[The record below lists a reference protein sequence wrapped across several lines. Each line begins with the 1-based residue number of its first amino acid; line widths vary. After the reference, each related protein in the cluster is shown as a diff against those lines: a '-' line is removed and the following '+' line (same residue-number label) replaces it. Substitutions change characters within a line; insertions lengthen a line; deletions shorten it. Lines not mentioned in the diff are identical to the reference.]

1 MTELDNLFDNENTQT
16 GNEFSKEEW
25 IKQKIESR
33 EEAYVMLEIATEEL
47 DNPDSVM
54 AYLDIQSRF
63 DRYSVSNSLLI
74 AYQNPDATRIC
85 DSKTWQKNNV
95 RINKGEKGIV
105 ILEPGKPYT
114 RDDGRTITPYNA
126 KKVFDISQT
135 NAAQRTPRTKMPDA
149 RVVIKALIRTSPV
162 PVEISSQFPK
172 ETKAIYQP
180 GAKKIFIKQGLN
192 GDEIFRALSKEIAFA
207 KLDNG
212 SFNRNNLEFTAQA
225 VSYIA
230 TSRAG
235 YTPEPI
241 TAVSDKFLSLEVKD
255 KRAELAV
262 IRENANSIS
271 HTINKALESM
281 NKEHTER

>member
-1 MTELDNLFDNENTQT
+1 
-16 GNEFSKEEW
+16 
-25 IKQKIESR
+25 
-33 EEAYVMLEIATEEL
+33 
-47 DNPDSVM
+47 
-54 AYLDIQSRF
+54 
-63 DRYSVSNSLLI
+63 
-74 AYQNPDATRIC
+74 
-85 DSKTWQKNNV
+85 
-95 RINKGEKGIV
+95 
-105 ILEPGKPYT
+105 
-114 RDDGRTITPYNA
+114 
-126 KKVFDISQT
+126 
-135 NAAQRTPRTKMPDA
+135 MPDA

-162 PVEISSQFPK
+162 SVEISSQLPK

-180 GAKKIFIKQGLN
+180 GAKKIFIKQGLDS
-192 GDEIFRALSKEIAFA
+192 DEIFRTLSKEIAFA

-271 HTINKALESM
+271 HTISKALESM

>member
-1 MTELDNLFDNENTQT
+1 MTELDNLLDNENTQT

-54 AYLDIQSRF
+54 AYLNIQSRF

-105 ILEPGKPYT
+105 ILEPGKPYK

-135 NAAQRTPRTKMPDA
+135 NAAQRTPRTKRPDA

-162 PVEISSQFPK
+162 PV
-172 ETKAIYQP
+172 
-180 GAKKIFIKQGLN
+180 
-192 GDEIFRALSKEIAFA
+192 
-207 KLDNG
+207 
-212 SFNRNNLEFTAQA
+212 
-225 VSYIA
+225 
-230 TSRAG
+230 
-235 YTPEPI
+235 
-241 TAVSDKFLSLEVKD
+241 
-255 KRAELAV
+255 
-262 IRENANSIS
+262 
-271 HTINKALESM
+271 
-281 NKEHTER
+281 

>member
-1 MTELDNLFDNENTQT
+1 MSELDNLFDNKNTQT

-25 IKQKIESR
+25 IKQKIESC

-95 RINKGEKGIV
+95 RINKGEKEIV

-126 KKVFDISQT
+126 KKMFDISQT
-135 NAAQRTPRTKMPDA
+135 SAAQRTPRTKMPDA

-162 PVEISSQFPK
+162 PVEISSQLP
-172 ETKAIYQP
+172 EDVKASYQP

-192 GDEIFRALSKEIAFA
+192 SDEIFRSLSKEIAFA
-207 KLDNG
+207 RLDKG
-212 SFNRNNLEFTAQA
+212 GFDRENLEFTAQA
-225 VSYIA
+225 ISYV
-230 TSRAG
+230 TTQRVG

-241 TAVSDKFLSLEVKD
+241 TAVSDKFLSLSLKE
-255 KRAELAV
+255 KRSELMQ
-262 IRENANSIS
+262 IRDQANAIS
-271 HTINKALESM
+271 DAINKSLKPK
-281 NKEHTER
+281 NKEHGDR